1 MRLLRSHFPLPLTIV
16 NCNDEQLGCCRIR
29 FAHSEGP
36 NFQLVC
42 MLGILLWKISG
53 LNHQSFGICI
63 VSSTILSKYLSIDA
77 TTTPPKEVNKTAIIS
92 KTKIF
97 SSKPGKKIIASM
109 NREIS
114 YFLQ

>member
-36 NFQLVC
+36 NFQLVY
-42 MLGILLWKISG
+42 MLDLLLWKIST

-63 VSSTILSKYLSIDA
+63 VSSTILSKYFRHSLVFL
-77 TTTPPKEVNKTAIIS
+77 EL
-92 KTKIF
+92 F
-97 SSKPGKKIIASM
+97 SDTH
-109 NREIS
+109 NEDRD
-114 YFLQ
+114 L